1 MSDSCFGRVA
11 AAARGTALAFMVV
24 ALATSAPGQTGTP
37 TCVPGTNPLQAAVN
51 AAQPGDAIDVG
62 ANPNLG
68 QRVCV
73 TKPLLF
79 FSTGTPPATVT
90 ATSGAFPPF
99 YTPMG
104 VFQIDPGVSG
114 VVAFHN
120 LQISG
125 VTCFATT
132 DAVMRG
138 IYSESPNVT
147 LIVDGCVVAG
157 ADYGCGVGDNS
168 ENGAAGIEGTV
179 ARLVVKDSTVTGGDG
194 DIAGWSYDPGPNP
207 NIFCLDTAS
216 AGIGGVAI
224 DVTGEVLLVRG
235 VLAGGDGGDAVGNT
249 SICACASPPPSYAD
263 AGSGGSAVVAPTVWS
278 WGSTGTAGAGGV
290 VRCVNTVYSQA
301 PAGAPLPPGG
311 ISTLQVGPQPSLGG
325 TALFNLQNPGGQFAA
340 IAVGTTGFGPAVP
353 VSGTDPYFL
362 GPSPIVVA
370 AALGLTGLAIPVLN
384 DPALVGLALPVQAGI
399 QTPGGFALTNPD
411 VVLILP

>member
-1 MSDSCFGRVA
+1 MSNSCFGRVA
-11 AAARGTALAFMVV
+11 SAARGTALALTVV
-24 ALATSAPGQTGTP
+24 ALATSAPGQTGTGV
-37 TCVPGTNPLQAAVN
+37 CVPGTNPLQAAVN
-51 AAQPGDAIDVG
+51 AAQPGDVIVVNG
-62 ANPNLG
+62 LSNLG
-68 QRVCV
+68 QSICV
-73 TKPLLF
+73 DKPLVF
-79 FSTGTPPATVT
+79 VSQGGPTAFT
-90 ATSGAFPPF
+90 ATSGPF
-99 YTPMG
+99 SASNAPRG
-104 VFQIDPGVSG
+104 VFHVAPAVSG
-114 VVAFHN
+114 VVAFHD

-125 VTCFATT
+125 VTCLSTVG
-132 DAVMRG
+132 AVMRG
-138 IYSESPNVT
+138 IYSESANVT

-207 NIFCLDTAS
+207 NIFCLDLAS
-216 AGIGGVAI
+216 AGIGGDAI
-224 DVTGEVLLVRG
+224 DVTGEVLLVRS

-263 AGSGGSAVVAPTVWS
+263 AGSGGSAVLAPTVWS
-278 WGSTGTAGAGGV
+278 WGSTGTAGAGGSV
-290 VRCVNTVYSQA
+290 TCGGTAYSQA

-325 TALFNLQNPGGQFAA
+325 TALFTLQNPGAQPAA
-340 IAVGTTGFGPAVP
+340 IAVGTTGFGPAIP

-370 AALGLTGLAIPVLN
+370 AGLGLTGLAIPVPN
-384 DPALVGLALPVQAGI
+384 SSVLVGAVLPVQAGI
-399 QTPGGFALTNPD
+399 QTPGGFVLTNPD